1 MVKLTFGLKSDNVNN
16 MYRGNSSRIV
26 PIILVLIVIAI
37 VIAALV
43 SVGRA
48 IFGGGEQTSVTNA
61 GRDALLDTSVGHS
74 VRMTVRGPLVAN
86 EEFHSYQVAIDQSER
101 SLVTYQGYLEQSIGS
116 KSYGNNLKAYEQFV
130 YALDKANF
138 MLGDELTGDKNDTR
152 GICATGLVYEFE
164 VIDADSTVKKLW
176 TSTCK
181 GSPGS
186 LKASVSQVNS
196 LFLKQIPDSD
206 QLIRKLG
213 LGTSVNQ
220 LTL

>member
-1 MVKLTFGLKSDNVNN
+1 MVKLTFRPKSDNVNY

-48 IFGGGEQTSVTNA
+48 IFGGEQSNEPNT
-61 GRDALLDTSVGHS
+61 GRDSLLDTSVGHS

-86 EEFHSYQVAIDQSER
+86 EEFHSYQITIDSSLR
-101 SLVTYQGYLEQSIGS
+101 SLGTYQGYLEQSIGS

-138 MLGDELTGDKNDTR
+138 MNGDELTGDKNDTR

-164 VIDADSTVKKLW
+164 VINADSTVKRLW

-186 LKASVSQVNS
+186 LKASVAQIKN
-196 LFLKQIPDSD
+196 LFLSQIPDNET
-206 QLIRKLG
+206 LLRKLG
-213 LGTSVNQ
+213 LGGNSQ
-220 LTL
+220 LSL

>member
-1 MVKLTFGLKSDNVNN
+1 

-48 IFGGGEQTSVTNA
+48 IFGGDTSTSEVNI
-61 GRDALLDTSVGHS
+61 GRDSLLDTSAGHS

-86 EEFHSYQVAIDQSER
+86 EEFHSYQVNIDLSTR
-101 SLVTYQGYLEQSIGS
+101 SMTTYQGYLDQPIAS

-130 YALDKANF
+130 YALDKANL
-138 MLGDELTGDKNDTR
+138 MKGDEFTGDKNDTR

-164 VIDADSTVKKLW
+164 VINADSTVKRLW

-186 LKASVSQVNS
+186 LKASVSQLTN
-196 LFLKQIPDSD
+196 LFLSQIPDQEKLLNKLDLGSSG
-206 QLIRKLG
+206 QLSL
-213 LGTSVNQ
+213 
-220 LTL
+220 

>member
-1 MVKLTFGLKSDNVNN
+1 
-16 MYRGNSSRIV
+16 
-26 PIILVLIVIAI
+26 
-37 VIAALV
+37 
-43 SVGRA
+43 
-48 IFGGGEQTSVTNA
+48 
-61 GRDALLDTSVGHS
+61 
-74 VRMTVRGPLVAN
+74 MTVRGPLVAN
-86 EEFHSYQVAIDQSER
+86 EEFHSYQVTIDQSER

-164 VIDADSTVKKLW
+164 VIDAASTVKRLW

-186 LKASVSQVNS
+186 LKASVTQIKS

-206 QLIRKLG
+206 QLLRKLG

>member
-1 MVKLTFGLKSDNVNN
+1 MVKLTFGPKGDNVNY
-16 MYRGNSSRIV
+16 MYRGNSTRIV
-26 PIILVLIVIAI
+26 PVILVLIVIAI

-48 IFGGGEQTSVTNA
+48 IFSDDAQTGEANP
-61 GRDALLDTSVGHS
+61 GRDALLDTSLGHS

-86 EEFHSYQVAIDQSER
+86 EEFHSYQVSVDASNR
-101 SLVTYQGYLEQSIGS
+101 ALTTYQGYLEQSIGS
-116 KSYGNNLKAYEQFV
+116 KTYGNNLKAYEQFV

-138 MLGDELTGDKNDTR
+138 MNGAELEGDKNDTR

-164 VIDADSTVKKLW
+164 VINAGSTVKRLW

-186 LKASVSQVNS
+186 LKASVTQVKN

-206 QLIRKLG
+206 KLLRNLG
-213 LGTSVNQ
+213 LGGSNQ
-220 LTL
+220 LSL

>member
-1 MVKLTFGLKSDNVNN
+1 MVKLTFRPKSDSVNY

-48 IFGGGEQTSVTNA
+48 IFGGDTQTTDTNV
-61 GRDALLDTSVGHS
+61 GRDSLLDTSVGHS
-74 VRMTVRGPLVAN
+74 VRLTVRGPLVAN
-86 EEFHSYQVAIDQSER
+86 EEFHSYQTTINSSTR
-101 SLVTYQGYLEQSIGS
+101 LMTTYQGYLDQPIAS

-130 YALDKANF
+130 YALDKANL
-138 MLGDELTGDKNDTR
+138 MKGDELTGDKNDTR

-164 VIDADSTVKKLW
+164 VINADSTVKRLW

-186 LKASVSQVNS
+186 LKASVSQLTN
-196 LFLKQIPDSD
+196 LFQAQIPD
-206 QLIRKLG
+206 QEKLLDKLN
-213 LGTSVNQ
+213 LGTSSQ
-220 LTL
+220 LSL

>member
-1 MVKLTFGLKSDNVNN
+1 
-16 MYRGNSSRIV
+16 MYRGNSTRIV
-26 PIILVLIVIAI
+26 PVILVLIVIAI

-48 IFGGGEQTSVTNA
+48 IFGGDTQSGQPNA

-74 VRMTVRGPLVAN
+74 VRMTVRGPIVAN
-86 EEFHSYQVAIDQSER
+86 EEFHSYQVSVDSSVRA
-101 SLVTYQGYLEQSIGS
+101 LTTYQGYLEQSIGS

-138 MLGDELTGDKNDTR
+138 MDGDELTGDKNDTR

-164 VIDADSTVKKLW
+164 VINSDSTVKRLW

-186 LKASVSQVNS
+186 LKASVTQVKN
-196 LFLKQIPDSD
+196 LFLSQIPDSD
-206 QLIRKLG
+206 TLLRKLG
-213 LGTSVNQ
+213 LGGSNQ
-220 LTL
+220 LSL

>member
-1 MVKLTFGLKSDNVNN
+1 MVKLTFRPKSDNVNY

-37 VIAALV
+37 AIAALV

-48 IFGGGEQTSVTNA
+48 IFGGDTQTSETNV
-61 GRDALLDTSVGHS
+61 GRDTLLDTSTGNS

-86 EEFHSYQVAIDQSER
+86 EEFHSYQVNINSSIR
-101 SLVTYQGYLEQSIGS
+101 SLATYQGYLEQSIGS

-130 YALDKANF
+130 YALDKANL
-138 MLGDELTGDKNDTR
+138 MRGDELTGDKNDTR

-164 VIDADSTVKKLW
+164 VISADSTVKRLW

-186 LKASVSQVNS
+186 LKASVNQVKN
-196 LFLKQIPDSD
+196 LFLAQIPDND
-206 QLIRKLG
+206 ALLRKLDLG
-213 LGTSVNQ
+213 GTSQ
-220 LTL
+220 LSL

>member
-1 MVKLTFGLKSDNVNN
+1 

-43 SVGRA
+43 SLGRA
-48 IFGGGEQTSVTNA
+48 IFGGGEPTSQTNT
-61 GRDALLDTSVGHS
+61 GRDSLLDTSVGHS

-86 EEFHSYQVAIDQSER
+86 EEFHSYQVTVDSSVRA
-101 SLVTYQGYLEQSIGS
+101 LVTYQGYLEQSIGS

-138 MLGDELTGDKNDTR
+138 MIGDELTGDKNDTR

-164 VIDADSTVKKLW
+164 VISADSTVKRLW

-186 LKASVSQVNS
+186 LKASVTQVKN
-196 LFLKQIPDSD
+196 LFLAQIPDSD
-206 QLIRKLG
+206 QLLRKLD
-213 LGTSVNQ
+213 LGSSTSQ
-220 LTL
+220 LSL

>member
-1 MVKLTFGLKSDNVNN
+1 

-48 IFGGGEQTSVTNA
+48 ILGGTDQTSQTNT

-74 VRMTVRGPLVAN
+74 VRMTVRGPIVAN
-86 EEFHSYQVAIDQSER
+86 EQFHSYQMSINSLSR
-101 SLVTYQGYLEQSIGS
+101 SLTTYQGYLEQPIAS
-116 KSYGNNLKAYEQFV
+116 KAYDNNLKAYEQFV
-130 YALDKANF
+130 YALDKANY
-138 MLGDELTGDKNDTR
+138 MNGDELTGDKNDTR

-164 VIDADSTVKKLW
+164 VLNADATVKRLW

-181 GSPGS
+181 GSSGS
-186 LKASVSQVNS
+186 LKASVSQIGD
-196 LFLKQIPDSD
+196 LFRAQIPDSTTLLRGLNLGSST
-206 QLIRKLG
+206 QL
-213 LGTSVNQ
+213 SF
-220 LTL
+220 

>member
-1 MVKLTFGLKSDNVNN
+1 MVKLTFRPKSDNVNY

-48 IFGGGEQTSVTNA
+48 IFGGEQTTESNT
-61 GRDALLDTSVGHS
+61 GRDALLDTSLGHS

-86 EEFHSYQVAIDQSER
+86 EEFHSYQITVDPSLR

-130 YALDKANF
+130 YALDKANL
-138 MLGDELTGDKNDTR
+138 MDGTELTGDKNDTR

-164 VIDADSTVKKLW
+164 AINSGSTVKRLW

-181 GSPGS
+181 GSQGS
-186 LKASVSQVNS
+186 LRASVSQVKN
-196 LFLKQIPDSD
+196 LFLSQIPDNET
-206 QLIRKLG
+206 LLRKLG
-213 LGTSVNQ
+213 LGGNNQ
-220 LTL
+220 LSL